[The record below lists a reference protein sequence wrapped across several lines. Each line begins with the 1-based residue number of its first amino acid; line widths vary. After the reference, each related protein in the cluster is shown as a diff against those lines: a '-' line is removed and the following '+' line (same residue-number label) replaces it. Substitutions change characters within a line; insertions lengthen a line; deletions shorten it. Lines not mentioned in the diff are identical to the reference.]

1 MGATIM
7 PKNII
12 KVCVMKGVDGKA
24 HVVSKSTYP
33 DEYLLNKI
41 SIDELTHCINYMVS
55 KITVDPLFEIANV
68 GEALC
73 INEYL
78 DENLSKEIELMN
90 RGKL

>member
-1 MGATIM
+1 
-7 PKNII
+7 
-12 KVCVMKGVDGKA
+12 
-24 HVVSKSTYP
+24 
-33 DEYLLNKI
+33 
-41 SIDELTHCINYMVS
+41 MVS